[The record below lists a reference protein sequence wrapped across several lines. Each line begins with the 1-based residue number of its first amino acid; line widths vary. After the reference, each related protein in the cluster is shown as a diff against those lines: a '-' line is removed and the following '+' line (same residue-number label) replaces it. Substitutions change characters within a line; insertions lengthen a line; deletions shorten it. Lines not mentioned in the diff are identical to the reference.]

1 MSNDAFDSIIINLVE
16 NIRSEMLNLTRDL
29 RTLELNISTINRL
42 EEKTECL
49 ANTSGD
55 LKQRFVDI
63 QRKFDHLENLVD
75 ELQEKISDVKLIES
89 LQMNLSKA
97 NDRLTLIEQDVVV
110 LKQREIDR
118 LDNSKESN
126 QFNNGV
132 LIVIITAA
140 INFFIWLLTGSK

>member
-1 MSNDAFDSIIINLVE
+1 MSNDASDSRIINLVE

-29 RTLELNISTINRL
+29 HTLELNISTINCL
-42 EEKTECL
+42 EKKTD
-49 ANTSGD
+49 D

-63 QRKFDHLENLVD
+63 QRKFDYLENLVD

-97 NDRLTLIEQDVVV
+97 NDRLALIEQDVVV

-118 LDNSKESN
+118 LDNSKESK
-126 QFNNGV
+126 QFNNGI
-132 LIVIITAA
+132 LIVVITAL
-140 INFFIWLLTGSK
+140 INFFIWLVTGSK

>member
-29 RTLELNISTINRL
+29 HTLELNISTINRL
-42 EEKTECL
+42 EEKTD
-49 ANTSGD
+49 D

-118 LDNSKESN
+118 LDNSKESK

>member
-16 NIRSEMLNLTRDL
+16 NIRSEMLNLTSDL
-29 RTLELNISTINRL
+29 HTLELNISTINRL
-42 EEKTECL
+42 EEKTD
-49 ANTSGD
+49 D

-118 LDNSKESN
+118 LDNSKESK
-126 QFNNGV
+126 QFNNGI

>member
-29 RTLELNISTINRL
+29 HTLELNISTINRL
-42 EEKTECL
+42 EEKTD
-49 ANTSGD
+49 D
-55 LKQRFVDI
+55 LKQRFLDI

-118 LDNSKESN
+118 LDNSKESK
-126 QFNNGV
+126 QFNNGI